1 MLDVAFWYYL
11 IGVLCVADGLLLLFM
26 PKEAKRL
33 LKGVTRRVS
42 TMRLMGYAAI
52 LVGVAMWYSAS
63 FQEGIAALI
72 LLVLSYLVLVKV
84 LFLLYAPRW
93 IRKHIVKNVIKWKEV
108 YYQLTGV
115 CVVTLGLVSLIYAV
129 LYI

>member
-1 MLDVAFWYYL
+1 MLDLAFWYYL
-11 IGVLCVADGLLLLFM
+11 FGVLAVADGLLLLFM

-33 LKGVTRRVS
+33 LKGVSRRVS
-42 TMRLMGYAAI
+42 TLRLMGYTSIVFAV
-52 LVGVAMWYSAS
+52 LMWYSAN
-63 FQEGIAALI
+63 FQEGVAATI

-84 LFLLYAPRW
+84 LFLIYAPRW
-93 IRKHIVKNVIKWKEV
+93 TRKTVVKNVIKWKEI

-115 CVVTLGLVSLIYAV
+115 VVTALGIVSSLYAA